1 MIDHL
6 HISDEQLWK
15 LVGDKPY
22 QQLVNK
28 AGLWKSPDNWKFH
41 DDEAIRTI
49 EDLVR
54 NQVLGVQKE
63 EVRGLVALEAG
74 EIWER
79 EKFNDT
85 HFILQVLSGFQAL
98 TENLAGDFIEG
109 NFYQFNET
117 VCNENCPIYTQ
128 TRKYLVHNS
137 KFKA

>member
-1 MIDHL
+1 MIWKKPWANCFPFHPVL
-6 HISDEQLWK
+6 TNISDEQLWK
-15 LVGDKPY
+15 LEGDKPY
-22 QQLVNK
+22 QKLVNK
-28 AGLWKSPDNWKFH
+28 AGLWKSADNWKFH

-54 NQVLGVQKE
+54 NQVLGVQDEK
-63 EVRGLVALEAG
+63 VGGLVALEAG

-109 NFYQFNET
+109 NF
-117 VCNENCPIYTQ
+117 
-128 TRKYLVHNS
+128 
-137 KFKA
+137 